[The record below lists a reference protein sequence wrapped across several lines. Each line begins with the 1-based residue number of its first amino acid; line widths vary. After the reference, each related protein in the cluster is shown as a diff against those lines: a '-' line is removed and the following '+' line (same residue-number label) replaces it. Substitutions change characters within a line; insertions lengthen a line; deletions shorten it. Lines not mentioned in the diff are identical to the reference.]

1 MKNIVITLLFILHFT
16 SVFSQDFI
24 TIDVEMPEEF
34 QIGSYGPFAY
44 YALALDDGDFIF
56 TQSIYDF
63 DKQKDCGVR
72 FIKMSP
78 QGNITKSIFYE
89 FKIEGSADYPHN
101 CLIKNPYNE
110 NELIYTYFSYGEP
123 FYYNAVFFDKDLNII
138 EEISEPFLVDDFKLV
153 HISFLN
159 LDNNFI
165 YIWNAE
171 SKCQIA
177 EVDIYGKVIKSSVLK
192 ENNNPHYLYRYSF
205 FVYDKEKKQYG
216 FIDDSNGKEHIFNIF
231 DKDLNFIKSY
241 TLSGYDGYKLFGAA
255 YGYGCV
261 ASLNDGTFAFTERF
275 YNPNDY
281 NDRFLQMCRLDKNFN
296 IIDKNIIGYEDEDGL
311 KYSINKEWNDIVK
324 CKDGSLY
331 CIWYKNYNATATDL
345 YVGYYD
351 KDLNLLWER
360 CCKKDMACAGNF
372 LGIDVLE
379 DGGLVLAGNNTG
391 DWGVAGSYSS
401 VIIFENNGTVLTEHN
416 GIDFRPYSFYPNPAS
431 NAINISFS
439 PDVNAEKV
447 EIYGIDGKLYHE
459 QNFNMESINVNG
471 LSSSIYMMKLLMDN
485 GETFSEKIVIK

>member
-1 MKNIVITLLFILHFT
+1 MKNILFTLIFLLHFT

-34 QIGSYGPFAY
+34 QIGSYGPFVY
-44 YALALDDGDFIF
+44 YALALDDGDFVF
-56 TQSIYDF
+56 TQSIFDF

-72 FIKMSP
+72 FVKMSP

-89 FKIEGSADYPHN
+89 FKIEGSYDYPHN

-110 NELIYTYFSYGEP
+110 NEFIYTYFSYGEA
-123 FYYNAVFFDKDLNII
+123 FYYNAVFFDKELNII
-138 EEISEPFLVDDFKLV
+138 EEISKPFPVDDFKLS
-153 HISFLN
+153 HISCLN

-165 YIWNAE
+165 YIWNVE
-171 SKCQIA
+171 SKYKIA
-177 EVDIYGKVIKSSVLK
+177 EVDIYGNVIKSSVLM
-192 ENNNPHYLYRYSF
+192 EYHNSHYLYIYSF

-216 FIDDSNGKEHIFNIF
+216 FIDDCNGNEINFNIF
-231 DKDLNFIKSY
+231 DKDLNFIESY
-241 TLSGYDGYKLFGAA
+241 NLSGYDGYKLPATD

-261 ASLNDGTFAFTERF
+261 TRLDDGTFAFTRNF
-275 YNPNDY
+275 YSPNDY
-281 NDRFLQMCRLDKNFN
+281 YDNFLQMCKLDKNFE
-296 IIDKNIIGYEDEDGL
+296 IIDKNIIGYINEGPAN
-311 KYSINKEWNDIVK
+311 SIGKEWKDIVK

-331 CIWYKNYNATATDL
+331 CIWSRNNPRGHVDL
-345 YVGYYD
+345 FVGYFD
-351 KDLNLLWER
+351 KNLNLLWER
-360 CCKKDMACAGNF
+360 CSRKDMACYGNF
-372 LGIDVLE
+372 IGIDVLE

-471 LSSSIYMMKLLMDN
+471 LSSGIYMMKLLMDN
-485 GETFSEKIVIK
+485 GETFTEKIVIK